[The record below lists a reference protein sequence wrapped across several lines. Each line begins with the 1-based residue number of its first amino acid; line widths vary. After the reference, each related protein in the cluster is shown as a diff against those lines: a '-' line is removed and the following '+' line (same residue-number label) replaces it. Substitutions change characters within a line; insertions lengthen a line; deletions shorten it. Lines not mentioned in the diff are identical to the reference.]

1 MIIIS
6 YNWQNKMQGIYQYYD
21 SDTTLS
27 HLVSKTILRGML
39 VLHILL
45 REKQSLRL
53 SNFSMKT

>member
-1 MIIIS
+1 
-6 YNWQNKMQGIYQYYD
+6 MQIKYQYYD
-21 SDTTLS
+21 SGTTLP

-45 REKQSLRL
+45 REKQSL

>member
-1 MIIIS
+1 
-6 YNWQNKMQGIYQYYD
+6 MQGIYQYYD

-27 HLVSKTILRGML
+27 HLVSKTILSGML